1 MSKDHVLLR
10 LPVVLAQTGL
20 SRAWL
25 YQLVKEGKFP
35 APIKIGER
43 SVAWVS
49 AEVDDWVQA
58 RISASRGGHGK

>member
-1 MSKDHVLLR
+1 MQNEHVLLR
-10 LPVVLAQTGL
+10 LPAVLAQTGL

-25 YQLVKEGKFP
+25 YQLVKDGKFP

-49 AEVDDWVQA
+49 AEIDDWVQE
-58 RISASRGGHGK
+58 RISASRGGHYK